1 MNDSDSS
8 TGDNRMMMGW
18 QQPGGLTLSDFLE
31 KIDFASLDPFN
42 SSAAAAAA
50 SAAAGSNKN
59 VKHGYMSDVAS
70 LDNTSQATTQTMGTT
85 TAEGKQCSDDDKVR

>member
-31 KIDFASLDPFN
+31 KIDLASLDQFN

-50 SAAAGSNKN
+50 AGSNKN
-59 VKHGYMSDVAS
+59 MKHGYMSDVAS
-70 LDNTSQATTQTMGTT
+70 LDNTSQAAATTMGTT
-85 TAEGKQCSDDDKVR
+85 TAQGKQCSDDDKVR

>member
-31 KIDFASLDPFN
+31 KIDLASLDQFN

-50 SAAAGSNKN
+50 AGSNKN
-59 VKHGYMSDVAS
+59 MKHGYMSDIAS
-70 LDNTSQATTQTMGTT
+70 LDNTSQAAATTMGTT
-85 TAEGKQCSDDDKVR
+85 PAEGKQCSDDDKVR

>member
-31 KIDFASLDPFN
+31 KIDLASLDQFN

-50 SAAAGSNKN
+50 AGSNKN
-59 VKHGYMSDVAS
+59 MKHGYMSDVAS
-70 LDNTSQATTQTMGTT
+70 LDNTSQAAATTMGTT
-85 TAEGKQCSDDDKVR
+85 AAQGKQCSDDDKVR